1 MVKPNH
7 AMHGERCG
15 VGTIMMA
22 YLHGANWKRIKEAIQ
37 KLGAPTNAHELGVD
51 REDIITALELAAKIR
66 PERFTILNKL
76 SLDRK
81 AYEHLA
87 EVTGVV

>member
-1 MVKPNH
+1 V
-7 AMHGERCG
+7 
-15 VGTIMMA
+15 
-22 YLHGANWKRIKEAIQ
+22 
-37 KLGAPTNAHELGVD
+37 
-51 REDIITALELAAKIR
+51 TALELAAKMR

-87 EVTGVV
+87 KVTEVT